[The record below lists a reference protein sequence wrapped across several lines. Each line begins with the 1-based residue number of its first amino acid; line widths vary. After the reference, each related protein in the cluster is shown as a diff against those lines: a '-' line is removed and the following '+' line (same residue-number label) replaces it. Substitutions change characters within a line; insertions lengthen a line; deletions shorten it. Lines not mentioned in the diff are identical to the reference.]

1 MSVFREAL
9 NAYLTL
15 RRSLGAKLK
24 TPGRHLELFVDF
36 LEGEGASVATGE
48 LALRWATAAQG
59 VTPSTCSTRF
69 ADARRFMTYLRSIDP
84 RTEVIDPELLNVRA
98 KRRLPYL
105 YNEREIERLLHHARQ
120 LPSPRG
126 LRGITY
132 ATLFG
137 LLAVSGLRHGEAL
150 ALDRDDVDTQA
161 DLITVRHG
169 KFGKQRFVPI
179 HASSSHALA
188 SYARTR
194 DAIMAQPSTP
204 AFFINERGERVN
216 GFTARENF
224 VNVSRA
230 IGLRDPNSTRR
241 FGDGPRLHDLRHRL
255 AVTTLLRWYREDRD
269 VQRELPT
276 LTTYLGHAHVNDTYW
291 YLQAVPEL
299 LQLATDRAA
308 QRNGTR

>member
-1 MSVFREAL
+1 MSTFREAL

-15 RRSLGAKLK
+15 RRSLGAKLR

-59 VTPSTCSTRF
+59 VRPSTCSTRF

-105 YNEREIERLLHHARQ
+105 YNGREIERLLHHARQ
-120 LPSPRG
+120 LPSPPG

-161 DLITVRHG
+161 GLITVRHG
-169 KFGKQRFVPI
+169 KFGKRRFVPI
-179 HASSSHALA
+179 HASSSQALA

-194 DAIMAQPSTP
+194 DAIVAQPSTP
-204 AFFINERGERVN
+204 AYSINEGGERVN
-216 GFTARENF
+216 GCTARENF

-230 IGLRDPNSTRR
+230 IGLRDPNSTFR
-241 FGDGPRLHDLRHRL
+241 FGDGPRLHDLRHYPACR
-255 AVTTLLRWYREDRD
+255 VIPSWG
-269 VQRELPT
+269 V
-276 LTTYLGHAHVNDTYW
+276 LGGWGCACGWVG
-291 YLQAVPEL
+291 A
-299 LQLATDRAA
+299 
-308 QRNGTR
+308 G